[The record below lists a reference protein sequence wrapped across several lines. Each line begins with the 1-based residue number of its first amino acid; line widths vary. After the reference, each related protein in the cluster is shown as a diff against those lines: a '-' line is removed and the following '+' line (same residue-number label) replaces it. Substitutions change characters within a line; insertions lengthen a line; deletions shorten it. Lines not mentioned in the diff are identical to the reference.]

1 MRSQRQFQAT
11 LWRRPALLLLVF
23 SLPQLSPTSALAES
37 DVTFITVDQSDD
49 DIWQADE
56 ELRTYL
62 EQGIDPP
69 GRKFNQL
76 PITYEE
82 VGWTLARWESDG
94 GGGSHVARVTPYVYV
109 AAEMLGA
116 DLEVLGTYESTATDS
131 VVYHSYFVV
140 NRDHLSLPAGE
151 PPRLHHLLEWLR
163 SQSEPAK
170 FTYHSRFSTSSYF
183 VPSLF
188 FRRNRIFS
196 MRSSDT
202 EGVIA
207 IDTEQAQENTSST
220 DLVRSV
226 AEQQMDGQPIF
237 AAVWDGT
244 RKKFELEGVHA
255 ALGKQ
260 VYFIQLPEALPN
272 DLLVCSR
279 SLPSEM
285 KEAIRGLLGPA
296 AREQQRQGVKSSD
309 IKWWV
314 DINTA
319 PAALKAVSAL
329 RWKAKEAP
337 APVTV
342 TINPAEGSEEDSENE
357 LDVAPHV
364 EAAKQA
370 VRLSGTEF
378 VLRDPNFHM
387 QEDYV
392 WTVELVREGHIK
404 LASQI
409 VASTIEDQTFRISFR
424 PKDMDELAV
433 RIGELIQSRLHRIR
447 YVWPYEQNH
456 PLVIRDVPFS
466 LPAGTEVPFR
476 EIVWRDPMTN
486 SYTRGREDSVR
497 VTSTDYFKFNLDKE
511 SVGEK
516 LDSFD
521 PMSNVSHRLVLAR
534 PEQPQWW
541 FTFFAQVFWGL
552 IGLSLFGTVLAVR
565 STRKL
570 TRAVPLSPSRSGS

>member
-1 MRSQRQFQAT
+1 M
-11 LWRRPALLLLVF
+11 
-23 SLPQLSPTSALAES
+23 SAEA

-49 DIWQADE
+49 DIWQADD

-69 GRKFNQL
+69 GRKFNHL

-196 MRSSDT
+196 MRSSAI

-296 AREQQRQGVKSSD
+296 AREQQRQVVKSSD

-319 PAALKAVSAL
+319 PAAAALKAVSAL

-342 TINPAEGSEEDSENE
+342 TINPAEDSENE

-387 QEDYV
+387 QKDYV

-447 YVWPYEQNH
+447 YAWPYEQNH

-476 EIVWRDPMTN
+476 EIVWRDPMIN
-486 SYTRGREDSVR
+486 SYTRGPEDSVR

-511 SVGEK
+511 SIGKK